1 MCCIYIGT
9 KASRS
14 SIIWMWFKFPWFV
27 YPSIKI
33 HWKTGIFSY
42 ASWAYGALWRQLSKP
57 AILIIIQHINRHIRE
72 QTNQLC
78 SWTTW
83 ARLAARRPWPRID
96 TRQSPV
102 KRPRARP
109 LRARIA
115 RVTSKF
121 EIEISKRDSK
131 ASAVLI
137 RDGGSIPSRV
147 FDVIVKCCETCELI
161 YWLCDTGM
169 VTEFTFLW

>member
-83 ARLAARRPWPRID
+83 ARLAARRPWPRLRSRSLIHPIQS
-96 TRQSPV
+96 TRASHRWNVHAHDRCARASHVSHRNSKLKFLNVTQKPV
-102 KRPRARP
+102 
-109 LRARIA
+109 LCWF
-115 RVTSKF
+115 VTGDRYHPVYS
-121 EIEISKRDSK
+121 
-131 ASAVLI
+131 
-137 RDGGSIPSRV
+137 
-147 FDVIVKCCETCELI
+147 
-161 YWLCDTGM
+161 M
-169 VTEFTFLW
+169 